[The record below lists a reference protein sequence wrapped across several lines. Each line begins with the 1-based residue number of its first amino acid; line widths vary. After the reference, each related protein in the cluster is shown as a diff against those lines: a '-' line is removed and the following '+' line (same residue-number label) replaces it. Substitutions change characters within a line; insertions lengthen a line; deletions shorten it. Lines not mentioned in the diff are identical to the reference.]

1 MSFRYVVKDSIIYN
15 DSLKVSNAMQK
26 CNGSPSKETL
36 VLESHQ
42 DRDLKTIIDKNID
55 EFFTYLQKIGLY
67 IQNRDIAIDLQN
79 SNTTILTLKPQCF
92 KVDFNDNFVKIT
104 AINRGDF

>member
-1 MSFRYVVKDSIIYN
+1 
-15 DSLKVSNAMQK
+15 MQK
-26 CNGSPSKETL
+26 CDGSLSKETL

-55 EFFTYLQKIGLY
+55 EFFAYLQKIGLY
-67 IQNRDIAIDLQN
+67 IQNRDAVIDLQN
-79 SNTTILTLKPQCF
+79 SNTTILILKPQCF